1 MPGFFVPGA
10 PMTRSSSTR
19 RGHGAGWGGPAKG
32 AGNHDAGPGRPR
44 KEAAEVIAMAKEA
57 RSAALKD
64 QLLTLAFEAE
74 REETQLQASV
84 AYLNREEGMPVARHD
99 MTTQGQRIGYVIPA
113 PPEAESAEAWTEQYK
128 PH

>member
-1 MPGFFVPGA
+1 
-10 PMTRSSSTR
+10 
-19 RGHGAGWGGPAKG
+19 
-32 AGNHDAGPGRPR
+32 
-44 KEAAEVIAMAKEA
+44 
-57 RSAALKD
+57 
-64 QLLTLAFEAE
+64 
-74 REETQLQASV
+74 LQASV